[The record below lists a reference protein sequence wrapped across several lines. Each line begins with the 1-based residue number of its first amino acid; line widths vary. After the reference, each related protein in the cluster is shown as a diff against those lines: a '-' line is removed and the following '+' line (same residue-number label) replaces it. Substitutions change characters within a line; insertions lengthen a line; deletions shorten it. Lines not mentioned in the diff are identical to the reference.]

1 MDTTPPQPGDG
12 ARSDTPDAGADV
24 AVFHQWL
31 QLPRQRILC
40 VTCLPGGRS
49 YRREYSMRHGESPEQ
64 AVERLAETVAD
75 LAEQRMRG
83 R

>member
-1 MDTTPPQPGDG
+1 MRRKHHPQEGDDG
-12 ARSDTPDAGADV
+12 VRDDHAGAEV

-31 QLPRQRILC
+31 ELPRQRLLC

-64 AVERLAETVAD
+64 AVERLAPTVAD
-75 LAEQRMRG
+75 LAERRLHG
-83 R
+83 G